1 LKSGTILKIGL
12 DEFFLIKEAEM
23 NEDLEKIKK
32 QALAD
37 FAEYLSPMKTR
48 TMKSAGLDIIED
60 KREGASVWDITG
72 KKYIDCQ
79 TGSGIMNVGRHNK
92 EIADALKKALDTY
105 DIGVFLLCSK
115 QKADLAKKLEEIT
128 PGDLKCT
135 IFGTGGGEANDAAIK
150 IARGYT
156 MKKEIIYT
164 EKAYH
169 GHTGFALSAI
179 GRDAY
184 KEPFE
189 PLMPGFKMV
198 PFGDADAIRKT
209 ITKDT
214 AAVILE
220 PIQGEGGINIPPD
233 SYLPEVRKIC
243 TENDVLLILDEIQTG
258 FARTGKMFASE
269 HWGVVP
275 DIMTVAKSLG
285 GGIYP
290 ISATIFKEEIMDFFI
305 PHPFIHLSTFGGSD
319 LGCIVG
325 LATIEYIQKHNL
337 ADHAAKMGERF
348 RKGFDRLVKDFPDL
362 LLEVRQ
368 KGLMM
373 GLQYTN
379 QSIGPRLTKKLAERG
394 VIAVYTGNDPSICR
408 FMPPLVITP
417 EEVDFVLNALEDSMK
432 AISKESGIGKN
443 D

>member
-1 LKSGTILKIGL
+1 MEQDS
-12 DEFFLIKEAEM
+12 
-23 NEDLEKIKK
+23 EKIKQ
-32 QALAD
+32 QALSD
-37 FAEYLSPMKTR
+37 FAKYIGPMKVR
-48 TMKSAGLDIIED
+48 TMKAAGLDIIED
-60 KREGASVWDITG
+60 KRDGASVWDITG

-79 TGSGIMNVGRHNK
+79 TGSGIMNVGRHNR
-92 EIADALKKALDTY
+92 EIVDILKTALDKY

-115 QKADLAKKLEEIT
+115 PKADLAKMLAGIT
-128 PGDLKCT
+128 PGNLQCT
-135 IFGTGGGEANDAAIK
+135 IFGVGGGEANDAAIK
-150 IARGYT
+150 IARGFT

-179 GRDAY
+179 GRTAY

-189 PLMPGFKMV
+189 PLMPGFRMV
-198 PFGDADAIRKT
+198 PFGDIEALKKAV
-209 ITKDT
+209 TKDT

-220 PIQGEGGINIPPD
+220 PIQGEGGINVPPD
-233 SYLPEVRKIC
+233 DYLPAVRKVC
-243 TENDVLLILDEIQTG
+243 DENETLLIFDEVQTG
-258 FARTGKMFASE
+258 FGRTGKMFASE

-285 GGIYP
+285 GGLYP
-290 ISATIFKEEIMDFFI
+290 ISATIFTEEIQDFFI

-325 LATIEYIQKHNL
+325 MAVIDYIRKNDL
-337 ADHAAKMGERF
+337 PAHAMEMGKRF
-348 RKGFDRLVKDFPDL
+348 RGGFDRLTKDFPAL

-379 QSIGPRLTKKLAERG
+379 ESIGPRLTKKMAERG
-394 VIAVYTGNDPSICR
+394 VIAIYTGNDPSICR
-408 FMPPLVITP
+408 LMPPLVITP
-417 EEVDFVLNALEDSMK
+417 EEVDYVLNALEDSMK
-432 AISKESGIGKN
+432 ELSKEAGLGKN

>member
-1 LKSGTILKIGL
+1 MTHDS
-12 DEFFLIKEAEM
+12 
-23 NEDLEKIKK
+23 EKIKK

-37 FAEYLSPMKTR
+37 FSEYLSPMKAR

-60 KREGASVWDITG
+60 RREGASVWDLTG

-79 TGSGIMNVGRHNK
+79 TGSGIMNVGRHNR
-92 EIADALKKALDTY
+92 EIVQALKDALDTY

-115 QKADLAKKLEEIT
+115 QKADLAKKLAEIT
-128 PGDLKCT
+128 PGNLKCT

-150 IARGYT
+150 LARGYT
-156 MKKEIIYT
+156 MKKEIIYA
-164 EKAYH
+164 ERAYH

-179 GRDAY
+179 GREAY

-189 PLMPGFKMV
+189 PLVPGFKMV
-198 PFGDADAIRKT
+198 PFGSVQAIRDAL
-209 ITKDT
+209 TKDT

-233 SYLPEVRKIC
+233 GYLQEVRKIC
-243 TENDVLLILDEIQTG
+243 DECEALLILDEIQTG

-269 HWGVVP
+269 HWGVAP

-290 ISATIFKEEIMDFFI
+290 ISATIFTEELMDFFI

-319 LGCIVG
+319 LGCLVG
-325 LATIEYIQKHNL
+325 LAVIEYIEKNHL
-337 ADHAAKMGERF
+337 AEHAQQMGDRF
-348 RKGFDRLVKDFPDL
+348 RRGFDGLLRDFAEL

-379 QSIGPRLTKKLAERG
+379 SSIGPRLTKKLADRG

-417 EEVDFVLNALEDSMK
+417 EEVDFVLDALENSMK
-432 AISKESGIGKN
+432 ELSKEGGIGKN

>member
-1 LKSGTILKIGL
+1 MENDSV
-12 DEFFLIKEAEM
+12 
-23 NEDLEKIKK
+23 KIKAE
-32 QALAD
+32 ALSD
-37 FAEYLSPMKTR
+37 FSKFIGPMKVR
-48 TMKSAGLDIIED
+48 TMKAAGLDVIED

-79 TGSGIMNVGRHNK
+79 TGSGIMNVGRRNPD
-92 EIADALKKALDTY
+92 IVAALKTALDTY

-115 QKADLAKKLEEIT
+115 PKADLAKKLAAIT
-128 PGDLKCT
+128 PGDLQCT
-135 IFGTGGGEANDAAIK
+135 IFGVGGGEANDAAIK

-156 MKKEIIYT
+156 MKKEIIYAQ
-164 EKAYH
+164 KAYH

-179 GRDAY
+179 GRNAY

-189 PLMPGFKMV
+189 PLIPGFKMV
-198 PFGDADAIRKT
+198 PFGDIEAIAKS
-209 ITKDT
+209 ITDDT
-214 AAVILE
+214 AAIILE

-233 SYLPEVRKIC
+233 EYLPAVRRLCDDHEI
-243 TENDVLLILDEIQTG
+243 LLILDEIQTG
-258 FARTGKMFASE
+258 FGRTGRMFASE

-290 ISATIFKEEIMDFFI
+290 ISATIFKEEIQDFFI

-325 LATIEYIQKHNL
+325 MAVIDYIQKHNL
-337 ADHAAKMGERF
+337 LDHVGKMGGKF
-348 RKGFDRLVKDFPDL
+348 QSGFDSFLKDYPSL
-362 LLEVRQ
+362 LLEVRR

-379 QSIGPRLTKKLAERG
+379 ESIGPRMTKKLADRG
-394 VIAVYTGNDPSICR
+394 VIAIYTGNDPSICR
-408 FMPPLVITP
+408 LMPSLVITP
-417 EEVDFVLNALEDSMK
+417 EEVDFVLNALADSMK
-432 AISKESGIGKN
+432 ELSGEAGLGKN

>member
-1 LKSGTILKIGL
+1 MGNDFERIKAEALSNFSTFIG
-12 DEFFLIKEAEM
+12 
-23 NEDLEKIKK
+23 
-32 QALAD
+32 
-37 FAEYLSPMKTR
+37 PMKVR
-48 TMKSAGLDIIED
+48 TMKAAGLDIIED
-60 KREGASVWDITG
+60 KREGVNVWDITG

-79 TGSGIMNVGRHNK
+79 TGSGIMNVGRRNPDIV
-92 EIADALKKALDTY
+92 EALKKALDTY

-115 QKADLAKKLEEIT
+115 PKADLAKKLAEIT

-135 IFGTGGGEANDAAIK
+135 IFGVGGGEANDAAIK

-164 EKAYH
+164 QRAYH
-169 GHTGFALSAI
+169 GHTGFSLSAI

-189 PLMPGFKMV
+189 PLMPGFIMV
-198 PFGDADAIRKT
+198 PFGDVEAMKKAIT
-209 ITKDT
+209 ADT
-214 AAVILE
+214 AAIILE

-233 SYLPEVRKIC
+233 DYLPQVRKLCDDHEI
-243 TENDVLLILDEIQTG
+243 LLILDEIQTG
-258 FARTGKMFASE
+258 FGRTGKMFASE

-290 ISATIFKEEIMDFFI
+290 ISATIFKEEIQDFFI

-325 LATIEYIQKHNL
+325 IAVIDYIQKHDL
-337 ADHAAKMGERF
+337 AGHAEKMGMRF
-348 RKGFDRLVKDFPDL
+348 RAGLDALLKDYPAL

-368 KGLMM
+368 SGLMI

-379 QSIGPRLTKKLAERG
+379 ESIGPRMTKKLADRG
-394 VIAVYTGNDPSICR
+394 VIAIYTGNDPSICR
-408 FMPPLVITP
+408 LMPPLVITP
-417 EEVDFVLNALEDSMK
+417 EEVDFVIDALADSMK
-432 AISKESGIGKN
+432 ELSGEAGLGKN

>member
-1 LKSGTILKIGL
+1 MGT
-12 DEFFLIKEAEM
+12 DPA
-23 NEDLEKIKK
+23 KIKAD
-32 QALAD
+32 ALSD
-37 FAEYLSPMKTR
+37 FAKFIGPMKVR
-48 TMKSAGLDIIED
+48 TMKAAGLDIIED
-60 KREGASVWDITG
+60 KREGVNVWDITG

-79 TGSGIMNVGRHNK
+79 TGSGIMNVGRRNK
-92 EIADALKKALDTY
+92 DIVETLKKSLDTY

-115 QKADLAKKLEEIT
+115 PKADLAKKLAEIT
-128 PGDLKCT
+128 PGDLKCS
-135 IFGTGGGEANDAAIK
+135 IFGVGGGEAIDAAIK

-156 MKKEIIYT
+156 MKKEIIYA

-184 KEPFE
+184 KEPFL
-189 PLMPGFKMV
+189 PLIPGFKMV
-198 PFGDADAIRKT
+198 KFGNIDEIKKT
-209 ITKDT
+209 INEDT
-214 AAVILE
+214 AAIILE
-220 PIQGEGGINIPPD
+220 PIQGEGGINIPSD
-233 SYLPEVRKIC
+233 EYLPAVRKLCDDNEI
-243 TENDVLLILDEIQTG
+243 LLILDEIQTG
-258 FARTGKMFASE
+258 FGRTGKMFASE

-319 LGCIVG
+319 LGCLVG
-325 LATIEYIQKHNL
+325 MAVIDYIQKNNL
-337 ADHAAKMGERF
+337 PEHAETMGSRF
-348 RKGFDRLVKDFPDL
+348 RAGFDTLLKDYPLL

-379 QSIGPRLTKKLAERG
+379 ESIGPRMTKKLADRG
-394 VIAVYTGNDPSICR
+394 VIAIYTGNDPSICR
-408 FMPPLVITP
+408 LMPPLVITA
-417 EEVDFVLNALEDSMK
+417 EEVDFVLNALSDSMK
-432 AISKESGIGKN
+432 ELSGEAGLGKN

>member
-1 LKSGTILKIGL
+1 MGIDSV
-12 DEFFLIKEAEM
+12 
-23 NEDLEKIKK
+23 KIKAE
-32 QALAD
+32 ALSD
-37 FAEYLSPMKTR
+37 FSKFIGPMKVR
-48 TMKSAGLDIIED
+48 TMKAAGLDIIED
-60 KREGASVWDITG
+60 KREGACVWDITG
-72 KKYIDCQ
+72 EKYIDCQ
-79 TGSGIMNVGRHNK
+79 TGSGIMNVGRRNPDII
-92 EIADALKKALDTY
+92 EALKKALDTY

-115 QKADLAKKLEEIT
+115 PKADLAKKLAEIS

-135 IFGTGGGEANDAAIK
+135 IFGVGGGEANDAAIK

-164 EKAYH
+164 ERAYH

-198 PFGDADAIRKT
+198 PFGDIDAMAKT
-209 ITKDT
+209 ITADT
-214 AAVILE
+214 AAIILE
-220 PIQGEGGINIPPD
+220 PIQGEGGINIPPAE
-233 SYLPEVRKIC
+233 YLPQVRKLCDDHEI
-243 TENDVLLILDEIQTG
+243 LLILDEIQTG
-258 FARTGKMFASE
+258 FGRTGKMFASE

-285 GGIYP
+285 GGLYP
-290 ISATIFKEEIMDFFI
+290 ISATIFKEEIQDFFI

-325 LATIEYIQKHNL
+325 MAVIDYIQKYNL
-337 ADHAAKMGERF
+337 SDHAELMGRKF
-348 RKGFDRLVKDFPDL
+348 RAGFDSFLQDYPSL

-379 QSIGPRLTKKLAERG
+379 ESIGPRMTKKLADRG
-394 VIAVYTGNDPSICR
+394 VIAIYTGNDPSICR
-408 FMPPLVITP
+408 LMPPLVITP
-417 EEVDFVLNALEDSMK
+417 DEVDFVLDALAGSMK
-432 AISKESGIGKN
+432 ELSGEAGLGKN

>member
-1 LKSGTILKIGL
+1 MMGNDLAGIKAEALSNFSKFIG
-12 DEFFLIKEAEM
+12 
-23 NEDLEKIKK
+23 
-32 QALAD
+32 
-37 FAEYLSPMKTR
+37 PMKVR
-48 TMKSAGLDIIED
+48 TMKAAGLDIIED
-60 KREGASVWDITG
+60 KREGVNVWDVTG

-79 TGSGIMNVGRHNK
+79 TGSGIMNVGRRNPDIV
-92 EIADALKKALDTY
+92 EALKKALDTY

-115 QKADLAKKLEEIT
+115 PKADLAKKLAEIT

-135 IFGTGGGEANDAAIK
+135 IFGVGGGEANDAAIK
-150 IARGYT
+150 IARGFT

-164 EKAYH
+164 QKAYH
-169 GHTGFALSAI
+169 GHTGFSLSAI

-189 PLMPGFKMV
+189 PLMPGFIMV
-198 PFGDADAIRKT
+198 PFGDIEAIKKA
-209 ITKDT
+209 ITADT
-214 AAVILE
+214 AAIILE

-233 SYLPEVRKIC
+233 DYLPQVRKLCDDHEI
-243 TENDVLLILDEIQTG
+243 LLILDEIQTG

-290 ISATIFKEEIMDFFI
+290 ISATIFKEEIQDFFI

-325 LATIEYIQKHNL
+325 MAVIDYIQKHDL
-337 ADHAAKMGERF
+337 AGHAERMGIRF
-348 RKGFDRLVKDFPDL
+348 RAGLDALLKDYPLL

-368 KGLMM
+368 SGLMI

-379 QSIGPRLTKKLAERG
+379 ESIGPRMTKKLADRS
-394 VIAVYTGNDPSICR
+394 VIAIYTGNDPSICR
-408 FMPPLVITP
+408 LMPPLVITP
-417 EEVDFVLNALEDSMK
+417 AEVDFVIDALAESMK
-432 AISKESGIGKN
+432 ELSGEAGLGKN

>member
-1 LKSGTILKIGL
+1 MGNDSV
-12 DEFFLIKEAEM
+12 
-23 NEDLEKIKK
+23 KIKAE
-32 QALAD
+32 ALSD
-37 FAEYLSPMKTR
+37 FSKFIGPMKVR
-48 TMKSAGLDIIED
+48 TMKAAGLDIIED

-79 TGSGIMNVGRHNK
+79 TGSGIMNVGRRNPD
-92 EIADALKKALDTY
+92 IVAALKKALDTY

-115 QKADLAKKLEEIT
+115 PKADLAKKLAEIT

-135 IFGTGGGEANDAAIK
+135 IFGVGGGEANDAAIK

-164 EKAYH
+164 QKAYH

-179 GRDAY
+179 GRNAY

-198 PFGDADAIRKT
+198 PFGDIEAIAKA
-209 ITKDT
+209 ITDDT
-214 AAVILE
+214 AAIILE
-220 PIQGEGGINIPPD
+220 PIQGEGGINLPPD
-233 SYLPEVRKIC
+233 EYLPAVRRLCDDHEI
-243 TENDVLLILDEIQTG
+243 LLILDEIQTG
-258 FARTGKMFASE
+258 FGRTGRMFASE

-290 ISATIFKEEIMDFFI
+290 ISATIFKEEIQDFFI

-325 LATIEYIQKHNL
+325 MAVIDYIQKHNL
-337 ADHAAKMGERF
+337 LDHAEKMGRMF
-348 RKGFDRLVKDFPDL
+348 QTGFDSFLEDYPSL
-362 LLEVRQ
+362 LIEVRR

-379 QSIGPRLTKKLAERG
+379 ESIGPRMTKKLADRG
-394 VIAVYTGNDPSICR
+394 VIAIYTGNDPSICR
-408 FMPPLVITP
+408 LMPSLVITP
-417 EEVDFVLNALEDSMK
+417 EEVDFVLNALADSMK
-432 AISKESGIGKN
+432 ELSGEAGLGKN

>member
-1 LKSGTILKIGL
+1 MDADPTRT
-12 DEFFLIKEAEM
+12 KE
-23 NEDLEKIKK
+23 

-37 FAEYLSPMKTR
+37 FAEYINPMKVR
-48 TMKSAGLDIIED
+48 TMKAAKLDIIEQ
-60 KREGASVWDITG
+60 KRDGASVWDITG
-72 KKYIDCQ
+72 KKYLDCQ
-79 TGSGIMNVGRHNK
+79 TGSGIMNVGRHNP
-92 EIADALKKALDTY
+92 EIVAALKEALDTY
-105 DIGVFLLCSK
+105 DMGVFLLCSK
-115 QKADLAKKLEEIT
+115 QKADLAKKLAEIS

-156 MKKEIIYT
+156 MKTEIIST
-164 EKAYH
+164 ERAYH

-179 GRDAY
+179 GRAAY

-189 PLMPGFKMV
+189 PLMPGFKTV
-198 PFGDADAIRKT
+198 PFGDIEAMRNAVTD
-209 ITKDT
+209 DT
-214 AAVILE
+214 AAILLE
-220 PIQGEGGINIPPD
+220 PIQGEGGIHIPPD
-233 SYLPEVRKIC
+233 DYLPEVRKLC
-243 TENDVLLILDEIQTG
+243 DEREVLLILDEIQTG
-258 FARTGKMFASE
+258 MARTGKMFASE

-285 GGIYP
+285 GGVYP
-290 ISATIFKEEIMDFFI
+290 ISATIFKEEIQDFFV

-319 LGCIVG
+319 LGCLVG
-325 LATIEYIQKHNL
+325 LAVIEYIQKNDL
-337 ADHAAKMGERF
+337 AGHAEKMGKRF
-348 RKGFDRLVKDFPDL
+348 RAGFDRLLKDYPEL

-379 QSIGPRLTKKLAERG
+379 ESIGPRMTRKLADRG

-417 EEVDFVLNALEDSMK
+417 DEVDLVLGALEESMK
-432 AISKESGIGKN
+432 ELSSEAGLGKN

>member
-1 LKSGTILKIGL
+1 MGNDSV
-12 DEFFLIKEAEM
+12 
-23 NEDLEKIKK
+23 KIKAE
-32 QALAD
+32 ALSD
-37 FAEYLSPMKTR
+37 FSKFIGPMKVR
-48 TMKSAGLDIIED
+48 TMKAAGLDIIED

-79 TGSGIMNVGRHNK
+79 TGSGIMNVGRRNPD
-92 EIADALKKALDTY
+92 IVAALKKALDTY

-115 QKADLAKKLEEIT
+115 PKADLAKKLAEIT

-135 IFGTGGGEANDAAIK
+135 IFGVGGGEANDAAIK

-164 EKAYH
+164 QKAYH

-179 GRDAY
+179 GRNAY

-198 PFGDADAIRKT
+198 PFGDIEAIAKA
-209 ITKDT
+209 ITDDT
-214 AAVILE
+214 AAIILE

-233 SYLPEVRKIC
+233 EYLPQVRRLCDGHEI
-243 TENDVLLILDEIQTG
+243 LLILDEIQTG
-258 FARTGKMFASE
+258 FGRTGRMFASE

-290 ISATIFKEEIMDFFI
+290 ISATIFKEEIQDFFI

-325 LATIEYIQKHNL
+325 MAVIDYIQKHNL
-337 ADHAAKMGERF
+337 LDHAEKMG
-348 RKGFDRLVKDFPDL
+348 RKFQAGFDSFLEDYPSL
-362 LLEVRQ
+362 LLEVRR

-379 QSIGPRLTKKLAERG
+379 ESIGPRMTKKLADRG
-394 VIAVYTGNDPSICR
+394 VIAIYTGNDPSICR
-408 FMPPLVITP
+408 LMPSLVITP
-417 EEVDFVLNALEDSMK
+417 EEVDFVLNALADSMK
-432 AISKESGIGKN
+432 ELSGEAGLGKN

>member
-1 LKSGTILKIGL
+1 MDYAKL
-12 DEFFLIKEAEM
+12 
-23 NEDLEKIKK
+23 KK

-37 FAEYLSPMKTR
+37 FAEYVGPMKAR
-48 TMKSAGLDIIED
+48 TMKNAGLDIIEGR
-60 KREGASVWDITG
+60 REGASVWDLTG

-79 TGSGIMNVGRHNK
+79 TGSGIMNVGRHNR
-92 EIADALKKALDTY
+92 EIIEALKEALDTY

-115 QKADLAKKLEEIT
+115 QKADLAKKLAEIT

-150 IARGYT
+150 LARGYT

-164 EKAYH
+164 QKAYH

-189 PLMPGFKMV
+189 PLIPGFKMV
-198 PFGDADAIRKT
+198 PFGNAQAVRDVF
-209 ITKDT
+209 TKDT

-220 PIQGEGGINIPPD
+220 PIQGEGGINLPPAG
-233 SYLPEVRKIC
+233 YLQEVRKMC
-243 TENDVLLILDEIQTG
+243 DEHEALLILDEIQTG
-258 FARTGKMFASE
+258 FARTGKMFACE

-290 ISATIFKEEIMDFFI
+290 ISATIFKEELMDFFV

-319 LGCIVG
+319 LGCVVG
-325 LATIEYIQKHNL
+325 LAVIDYIERNHL
-337 ADHAAKMGERF
+337 AQNAARMGDRF
-348 RKGFDRLVKDFPDL
+348 RAGFDRLLKDYPGL

-368 KGLMM
+368 MGLMI

-379 QSIGPRLTKKLAERG
+379 SSIGPRLTKKLADRG

-408 FMPPLVITP
+408 FMPPLVITA
-417 EEVDFVLNALEDSMK
+417 EEVDFVLNALEDSMREL
-432 AISKESGIGKN
+432 SGETGIGKN

>member
-1 LKSGTILKIGL
+1 MGS
-12 DEFFLIKEAEM
+12 DPA
-23 NEDLEKIKK
+23 KIKAE
-32 QALAD
+32 ALSD
-37 FAEYLSPMKTR
+37 FSKFIGPMKVR
-48 TMKSAGLDIIED
+48 TMKAAGLDIIED
-60 KREGASVWDITG
+60 KREGVSVWDITG

-79 TGSGIMNVGRHNK
+79 TGSGIMNVGRRNPDII
-92 EIADALKKALDTY
+92 EALKKALDTY

-115 QKADLAKKLEEIT
+115 PKADLAKKLAEIT

-135 IFGTGGGEANDAAIK
+135 IFGVGGGEANDAAIK

-164 EKAYH
+164 QRAYH

-179 GRDAY
+179 GRGAY

-189 PLMPGFKMV
+189 PLIPGFKMV
-198 PFGDADAIRKT
+198 PFGDINAIKKT
-209 ITKDT
+209 ITDDT
-214 AAVILE
+214 AAIILE

-233 SYLPEVRKIC
+233 EYLPQVRKLCDDHEI
-243 TENDVLLILDEIQTG
+243 LLILDEIQTG
-258 FARTGKMFASE
+258 FGRTGRMFASE

-290 ISATIFKEEIMDFFI
+290 IAATIFKEEIQDFFI

-325 LATIEYIQKHNL
+325 MAVINYIQKHNL
-337 ADHAAKMGERF
+337 LDHTEKMGRKF
-348 RKGFDRLVKDFPDL
+348 RSGLDSLLNEYPSL

-379 QSIGPRLTKKLAERG
+379 ESIGPRMTKKLADRG
-394 VIAVYTGNDPSICR
+394 VIAIYTGNDPSICR
-408 FMPPLVITP
+408 LMPSLVITP
-417 EEVDFVLNALEDSMK
+417 EEVDFVLDALSGSMK
-432 AISKESGIGKN
+432 ELSREAGLGKN

>member
-1 LKSGTILKIGL
+1 VMG
-12 DEFFLIKEAEM
+12 
-23 NEDLEKIKK
+23 NDLAKIKA
-32 QALAD
+32 QALSD
-37 FAEYLSPMKTR
+37 FSKFIGPMKVR
-48 TMKSAGLDIIED
+48 TMKAAGLDIIEH
-60 KREGASVWDITG
+60 KREGVKVWDITG
-72 KKYIDCQ
+72 EKYIDCQ
-79 TGSGIMNVGRHNK
+79 TGSGIMNVGRRNPDIV
-92 EIADALKKALDTY
+92 EALKKALDTY

-115 QKADLAKKLEEIT
+115 PKADLAKKLAEIT

-135 IFGTGGGEANDAAIK
+135 IFGVGGGEANDAAIK
-150 IARGYT
+150 IARGFT

-164 EKAYH
+164 QRAYH
-169 GHTGFALSAI
+169 GHTGFSLSAI

-189 PLMPGFKMV
+189 PLMPGFIMV
-198 PFGDADAIRKT
+198 PFGDIEAIKKA
-209 ITKDT
+209 ITADT
-214 AAVILE
+214 AAIILE

-233 SYLPEVRKIC
+233 DYLPQVRKLCDDHEI
-243 TENDVLLILDEIQTG
+243 LLILDEIQTG

-290 ISATIFKEEIMDFFI
+290 ISATIFKEEIQDFFI

-325 LATIEYIQKHNL
+325 MAVIDYIQKHDL
-337 ADHAAKMGERF
+337 AGHAEKMGIRF
-348 RKGFDRLVKDFPDL
+348 RTGLDALLKDYPSL

-368 KGLMM
+368 SGLMI

-379 QSIGPRLTKKLAERG
+379 ESIGPRMTKKLAERG
-394 VIAVYTGNDPSICR
+394 VIAIYTGNDPSICR
-408 FMPPLVITP
+408 LMPPLVITP
-417 EEVDFVLNALEDSMK
+417 EEVDFVLNALAESMK
-432 AISKESGIGKN
+432 ELSGEAGLGKN

>member
-1 LKSGTILKIGL
+1 MAQDLQR
-12 DEFFLIKEAEM
+12 IK
-23 NEDLEKIKK
+23 D
-32 QALAD
+32 QALSD
-37 FAEYLSPMKTR
+37 FSRYISPMKVR
-48 TMKSAGLDIIED
+48 TMKAAGLDIIED
-60 KREGASVWDITG
+60 KREGACVWDITG

-79 TGSGIMNVGRHNK
+79 TGSGIMNVGRHNR
-92 EIADALKKALDTY
+92 EIVEALKKALDSY

-115 QKADLAKKLEEIT
+115 PKADLAAKLAEIT

-135 IFGTGGGEANDAAIK
+135 VFGVGGGEANDAAIK
-150 IARGYT
+150 LARGHT
-156 MKKEIIYT
+156 MKKGIIYT
-164 EKAYH
+164 DKAYH

-189 PLMPGFKMV
+189 PLMPGFTMV
-198 PFGDADAIRKT
+198 PFGDIAAMKKVISD
-209 ITKDT
+209 DT

-233 SYLPEVRKIC
+233 GYLKAVRDLCDEKE
-243 TENDVLLILDEIQTG
+243 TLLIFDEVQTG
-258 FARTGKMFASE
+258 FGRTGKMFASE

-285 GGIYP
+285 GGLYP
-290 ISATIFKEEIMDFFI
+290 IAATIFKEEIQDFFI

-319 LGCIVG
+319 LGCLVG
-325 LATIEYIQKHNL
+325 LSVIDYIRKHDL
-337 ADHAAKMGERF
+337 PAHADAMGMRF
-348 RKGFDRLVKDFPDL
+348 RAGFDRFLKDYPNL
-362 LLEVRQ
+362 LIEVRQ

-379 QSIGPRLTKKLAERG
+379 ESIGPRLTRKMAERG
-394 VIAVYTGNDPSICR
+394 VIAIYTGNDPSICR
-408 FMPPLVITP
+408 LMPPLVITA
-417 EEVDFVLNALEDSMK
+417 EEVDFVLSALEDSMK
-432 AISKESGIGKN
+432 ELSKEAGLGKN

>member
-1 LKSGTILKIGL
+1 MG
-12 DEFFLIKEAEM
+12 
-23 NEDLEKIKK
+23 NDLAKIKA
-32 QALAD
+32 QALSD
-37 FAEYLSPMKTR
+37 FSKFIGPMKVR
-48 TMKSAGLDIIED
+48 TMKAAGLDIIEH
-60 KREGASVWDITG
+60 KREGVNVWDITG
-72 KKYIDCQ
+72 EKYIDCQ
-79 TGSGIMNVGRHNK
+79 TGSGIMNVGRRNPDIV
-92 EIADALKKALDTY
+92 EALKKALDTY

-115 QKADLAKKLEEIT
+115 PKADLAKKLAEIT

-135 IFGTGGGEANDAAIK
+135 IFGVGGGEANDAAIK
-150 IARGYT
+150 IARGFT

-164 EKAYH
+164 QRAYH
-169 GHTGFALSAI
+169 GHTGFSLSAI

-189 PLMPGFKMV
+189 PLMPGFIMV
-198 PFGDADAIRKT
+198 PFGDIEAIKKA
-209 ITKDT
+209 ITADT
-214 AAVILE
+214 AAIILE

-233 SYLPEVRKIC
+233 DYLPQVRKLCDDHEI
-243 TENDVLLILDEIQTG
+243 LLILDEIQTG

-290 ISATIFKEEIMDFFI
+290 ISATIFKEEIQDFFI

-325 LATIEYIQKHNL
+325 MAVIDYIQKHDL
-337 ADHAAKMGERF
+337 AGHAEKMGIRF
-348 RKGFDRLVKDFPDL
+348 RTGLDALLKDYPSL

-368 KGLMM
+368 SGLMI

-379 QSIGPRLTKKLAERG
+379 ESIGPRMTKKLAERG
-394 VIAVYTGNDPSICR
+394 VIAIYTGNDPSICR
-408 FMPPLVITP
+408 LMPPLVITP
-417 EEVDFVLNALEDSMK
+417 EEVDFVLNALAESMK
-432 AISKESGIGKN
+432 GLSGEAGLGKN